1 MSTPVKKVP
10 LHLQSAQN
18 RLLIKHGKIVNVDSV
33 VDGDV
38 YIEDGVIKQ
47 VGSNLIIPGGTR
59 IIDARGKYVI
69 PGGIDP
75 HTHLEIEFM
84 GAKSVDDFYRGTKA
98 AIAGGTTMIID
109 FALPKK
115 GQSLLETYQKYRES
129 ADEKVCCD
137 YGLHVGVTWW
147 SDKVREEM
155 EILCKHHGVNSF
167 KTFMA
172 YKDVFMLGDSEL
184 FEVFERCKELGA
196 VALVH
201 AENGSIIAKKAQQLL
216 AAGITGPEGHQLSR
230 PEPVE
235 AEAVG
240 RACVIAN
247 QVNCPLYIVRVTSKS
262 SAAIVSSVRKQ
273 GVVVF
278 GETLASSVGTDGTR
292 QLDKSWLHAAAYVTS
307 PPLRPDPTTPEY
319 LLTMLAQDGLQLVGS
334 DNCTFSLD
342 QKAMGK
348 DDFTKIPNGVNGVE
362 DRMSVVWEKGVHS
375 GVMDV
380 KRFVAVTSTNAA
392 KIFNIYPRKGCIA
405 VGSDADIVVWDPVK
419 TRVISA
425 KTHNQAVDFNIFEGM
440 ECHGVPEYVIVNG
453 RVCVDEGDLKA
464 VQGFGKF
471 VPTPVYSEYVY
482 EKVKHAE
489 EDATLNAVSV
499 PAVVTKMN
507 ELKLDIAVENGGIL
521 LEPKLADEAPV
532 SPAAEASL
540 TSCPSSKGQRNLQ
553 DSTFSISEELD
564 DTARKSCIRV
574 KNPPGGQSS
583 GGFW

>member
-1 MSTPVKKVP
+1 MENS
-10 LHLQSAQN
+10 QN
-18 RLLIKHGKIVNVDSV
+18 RILIKHGKIVNVDSV
-33 VDGDV
+33 IDGDV
-38 YIEDGVIKQ
+38 YIEGGVIKQ
-47 VGSNLIIPGGTR
+47 VGSNLTVPGGTR

-75 HTHLEIEFM
+75 HTHLEFQFM
-84 GAKSVDDFYRGTKA
+84 DAVTVDDFYRGTKA

-109 FALPKK
+109 FAVPKK
-115 GQSLLETYQKYRES
+115 GQSLLEIYQKYRKL
-129 ADEKVCCD
+129 ADGKVCCD

-155 EILCKHHGVNSF
+155 ELLCKHHGINSF

-172 YKDVFMLGDSEL
+172 YKDFFMVDDSEL
-184 FEVFERCKELGA
+184 FEIFKRCNELGA

-230 PEPVE
+230 PEPIE

-247 QVNCPLYIVRVTSKS
+247 QVNCPLYVVHVMSKPAADALAHARS
-262 SAAIVSSVRKQ
+262 IASATGGSP
-273 GVVVF
+273 VF
-278 GETLASSVGTDGTR
+278 GETLAAALGSDGKQCLHR
-292 QLDKSWLHAAAYVTS
+292 CWYHAAAHIVS
-307 PPLRPDPTTPEY
+307 PPLSPDVTAKSY
-319 LLTMLAQDGLQLVGS
+319 LIRLLAEDKLQLVGS
-334 DNCTFSLD
+334 DNCTFSED
-342 QKAMGK
+342 QKALGK

-380 KRFVAVTSTNAA
+380 RRFVAVTSTNAA
-392 KIFNIYPRKGCIA
+392 KIFNIYPKKGCIA
-405 VGSDADIVVWDPVK
+405 VGSDADIVVWDPAK

-425 KTHNQAVDFNIFEGM
+425 KTHNQAVEFNIFEGM

-453 RVCVDEGDLKA
+453 RVCVDAGVLKA

-482 EKVKHAE
+482 EKVKQAKVIM
-489 EDATLNAVSV
+489 L
-499 PAVVTKMN
+499 
-507 ELKLDIAVENGGIL
+507 
-521 LEPKLADEAPV
+521 
-532 SPAAEASL
+532 
-540 TSCPSSKGQRNLQ
+540 QR
-553 DSTFSISEELD
+553 S
-564 DTARKSCIRV
+564 
-574 KNPPGGQSS
+574 
-583 GGFW
+583 

>member
-319 LLTMLAQDGLQLVGS
+319 LITMLAQDGLQLVGS

-532 SPAAEASL
+532 SPSAEASL